1 MKNAIENRSP
11 FLDRN
16 LVEKAFHIPNQYYMY
31 DSKSKY
37 ILREAMK
44 NILNETVRT
53 NTKKVG
59 FNCSLKSFM
68 DTSNNSIRSYVID
81 NIDLIKD
88 FINKKKVINFIN
100 KINVNN
106 LEYEEEKFVFR
117 LLSTISFINNLKI

>member
-1 MKNAIENRSP
+1 MKLLGQIQ
-11 FLDRN
+11 
-16 LVEKAFHIPNQYYMY
+16 K
-31 DSKSKY
+31 KS
-37 ILREAMK
+37 
-44 NILNETVRT
+44 
-53 NTKKVG
+53 

-81 NIDLIKD
+81 NIDLIKTLST
-88 FINKKKVINFIN
+88 KKVINFGN